1 MSSCLP
7 RNDVGALGAWLPLA
21 QFLQP
26 HGASLPEADRKS
38 QSRLRQP
45 TSGVAKWFGTQTVP
59 EASIA
64 GVCIVQNLTFEAI
77 WDRGE
82 RIEPIVETGPVNCH

>member
-1 MSSCLP
+1 M
-7 RNDVGALGAWLPLA
+7 
-21 QFLQP
+21 
-26 HGASLPEADRKS
+26 
-38 QSRLRQP
+38 RQP